1 MIPRAKATVCVPMD
15 EIMKVVKNSKRKLTG
30 VKLVRSFGLV
40 CAVAFS
46 WSMTLLQP
54 ASADEMQW
62 RHGISL
68 MGDLKYQPSF
78 KHFDYV
84 NPNAPKGGLVR
95 LAANGT
101 FDNFNLAVAGVKGQ
115 LGAGIGLLYNS
126 LLSSS
131 LDEVSTAYGELAEGL
146 SFPDDVSSVTYR
158 LRANAKWHDN
168 TPITPDDVI
177 FSFEALKANSPQYA
191 AYYAHVTKAEKTSE
205 RDITFT
211 FDQPGNRELPQIV
224 GQFPVLPKHWWTGK
238 DANGKPRSITETT
251 LEPPL
256 GSGPYRIKNFANGR
270 SISFER
276 VKDYWGQD
284 LPTAIGTNNFD
295 EMRYE
300 YFRDSTVQLEG
311 LKGDQYDF
319 RLENSSKNWATA
331 YDFPAVKDGR
341 IVREEFAERAS
352 GRMQGFAMNLR
363 REKFK
368 DQRVRRAL
376 NLAFDFEE
384 MNKTVF
390 FGTYKR
396 IGSYFEGTELASTG
410 MPDGLEKEILES
422 VKDKIPASVFSTP
435 YANPVNGTPQAV
447 RDNLKEA
454 DRLLR
459 DAGYSVKDGKRVNS
473 KGEPFVIELLADD
486 PTFERIL
493 LFWKPSLEKLG
504 LTVTVR
510 VVDPAQYENRMRDFD
525 FDITTDLW
533 GQSLSPGNEQREF
546 WGTDAATQKGSRN
559 TIGIAD
565 AGIDALI
572 DRIAFAKTRAELV
585 AATHALDRVLLAHD
599 FIVPQW
605 TYGFSR
611 TARWNRFS
619 HPDKMPDY
627 GASAFP
633 TIWWYDEAK
642 AKETAAKN

>member
-1 MIPRAKATVCVPMD
+1 MRRFL
-15 EIMKVVKNSKRKLTG
+15 S
-30 VKLVRSFGLV
+30 
-40 CAVAFS
+40 AFILFALFTS
-46 WSMTLLQP
+46 AP
-54 ASADEMQW
+54 ALAAELPW
-62 RHGISL
+62 RHGLSL
-68 MGDLKYQPSF
+68 MGEPKYKTDF

-84 NPNAPKGGLVR
+84 NPQAPKGGVVR
-95 LAANGT
+95 MAATGA

-115 LGAGIGLLYNS
+115 LGAGIGLLYNT
-126 LLSSS
+126 LLTSS
-131 LDEVSTAYGELAEGL
+131 LDEVSTAYGDLAEAVAYPNDI
-146 SFPDDVSSVTYR
+146 SFVTYR
-158 LRANAKWHDN
+158 LRANAKWHDG

-177 FSFEALKANSPQYA
+177 FSFDALKANSPQYA
-191 AYYAHVTKAEKTSE
+191 AYYANVTKAEKTGE
-205 RDITFT
+205 HEVTFR

-224 GQFPVLPKHWWTGK
+224 GQFPIFPKHWWSGK
-238 DANGKPRSITETT
+238 DASGKQRSITETT
-251 LEPPL
+251 LEQPL
-256 GSGPYRIKNFANGR
+256 GSGAYRIKSFAPGR
-270 SISFER
+270 SITYER
-276 VKDYWGQD
+276 VKDYWGKD

-319 RLENSSKNWATA
+319 RLENSAKNWATA
-331 YDFPAVKDGR
+331 YDFTAVKDGR
-341 IVREEFAERAS
+341 VVREEFAERAS

-363 REKFK
+363 REKFN

-390 FGTYKR
+390 FGAYKR
-396 IGSYFEGTELASTG
+396 IGSYFEGTELASSAL
-410 MPDGLEKEILES
+410 PQGLEKDILEN
-422 VKDKIPASVFSTP
+422 VKNKIPSSVFTKA
-435 YANPVNGTPQAV
+435 YTNPVNGTPQAV

-454 DRLLR
+454 DRLLK
-459 DAGYSVKDGKRVNS
+459 DAGYPVKDGKRVDA

-486 PTFERIL
+486 PSFERIL

-525 FDITTDLW
+525 FDITTDVW

-546 WGTDAATQKGSRN
+546 WGTEASTQKGSRN
-559 TIGIAD
+559 TMGIAD
-565 AGIDALI
+565 KGIDALI
-572 DRIAFAKTRAELV
+572 DRIAFAKSRNELV
-585 AATHALDRVLLAHD
+585 AATRALDRVLLAYD

-619 HPDKMPDY
+619 HPDKMPEY

-633 TIWWYDEAK
+633 TVWWYDDMK
-642 AKETAAKN
+642 AKDTAAKN